1 MITAKAF
8 AGKHYAVY
16 GLARSGLATVEALLA
31 SGAKVTAWDAK
42 EEARA
47 QARPAGP
54 PSRIADLDDA
64 DLAQFDSLVVTP
76 GLPLNRHPIAQ
87 RARDAGV
94 EIIGDIELFAR
105 ARPELPPHKVV
116 GITGTNGKSTT
127 TALVHHILKTAGVP
141 TTMGG
146 NIGLPILAQDPLPEG
161 GVYVLELSSYQI
173 DLTQS
178 LDCDVAV
185 LLNITPDHLDRYES
199 FEAYAASKARLF
211 EMQSTE
217 HVARHLPTTTRRCD
231 DRHRAIAAS
240 MPSTTGSSSDD
251 GDLRSEQTRLAGL
264 QGPHNAQNAA
274 AAIAVCQALGH
285 RLTSRS
291 NEGLRTYP
299 GLPHRMERIREK
311 DGVTFVNDS
320 KATNPTAT
328 APALAAFEHIRWICG
343 GQAKTD
349 NLDECAPHLRPCRA
363 RPIPLAKR
371 ANCSLRSCRRTW
383 LWHSAKRSSARWARR
398 LRRRSAGDTVLLSP
412 ACASFDQFRDF
423 EDRGDQFRRSGGGVM
438 IKSISGQIKAKA
450 ALMDPSHYGRSDTS
464 ALGRWFWEIDKVLL
478 LLVTRADRDRPDRGR
493 RRLARRRR
501 SAIRAA
507 TSASTSF
514 IISGASSRGS
524 RSAFR

>member
-1 MITAKAF
+1 VITARAF

-31 SGAKVTAWDAK
+31 SGARVSAWDGK

-47 QARPAGP
+47 IAPAGAE
-54 PSRIADLDDA
+54 IANLDEVDLTA
-64 DLAQFDSLVVTP
+64 FDSLVVTP

-146 NIGLPILAQDPLPEG
+146 NIGLPILSQDPLPEG

-185 LLNITPDHLDRYES
+185 LLNITPDHLDRYDS
-199 FEAYAASKARLF
+199 FEAYAASKGRLLR
-211 EMQSTE
+211 MQAGDENHTGIVSLWTE
-217 HVARHLPTTTRRCD
+217 
-231 DRHRAIAAS
+231 AS
-240 MPSTTGSSSDD
+240 ADQADEWELDQFITFISPEYPDPDQHSYS
-251 GDLRSEQTRLAGL
+251 AL
-264 QGPHNAQNAA
+264 QGPHNLENLTAA
-274 AAIAVCQALGH
+274 RVVCERLGLSAARI
-285 RLTSRS
+285 
-291 NEGLRTYP
+291 EFGLRTYP
-299 GLPHRMERIREK
+299 GLPHRMQRVR
-311 DGVTFVNDS
+311 DLSGVLFVNDS

-328 APALAAFEHIRWICG
+328 APALAAYDRIRWICG

-349 NLDECAPHLRPCRA
+349 NLDECASHFSHVRAAYTIGEAADLFERLLSPH
-363 RPIPLAKR
+363 IPVK
-371 ANCSLRSCRRTW
+371 NCGKLDEAVRQAAADSE
-383 LWHSAKRSSARWARR
+383 
-398 LRRRSAGDTVLLSP
+398 AGDTVLLSP

-423 EDRGDQFRRSGGGVM
+423 EDRGDQFR
-438 IKSISGQIKAKA
+438 
-450 ALMDPSHYGRSDTS
+450 ALVG
-464 ALGRWFWEIDKVLL
+464 AL
-478 LLVTRADRDRPDRGR
+478 
-493 RRLARRRR
+493 
-501 SAIRAA
+501 
-507 TSASTSF
+507 
-514 IISGASSRGS
+514 
-524 RSAFR
+524 